1 MGFSETLKPI
11 CLSHW
16 TKKQFNRN
24 DRGVIAG
31 WGQHRQGQSWASK
44 LKETEAV
51 IFTNPFCHEILK
63 HQFSYHWHKLTR
75 YGISLLK
82 CFCTIY
88 HRSNMCTGARY
99 HDTGSEYKQGKFE
112 YKGEFRSPDE
122 SIGSP
127 CGGDKGTSL
136 MVKENERYI
145 IYRVSKKKWDLKRYD
160 HNSSE
165 IHQKGKKLV
174 CFGKFSSYAAG

>member
-1 MGFSETLKPI
+1 MNRKYFLFPAILELELPMGFSETIKPI

-16 TKKQFNRN
+16 TKKQYNRN

-145 IYRVSKKKWDLKRYD
+145 I
-160 HNSSE
+160 
-165 IHQKGKKLV
+165 
-174 CFGKFSSYAAG
+174 